1 MNPVLAEIYS
11 TIIPSAPY
19 VLGAY
24 VLVFIVL
31 FVYVFFTVSKLKSA
45 EKKMDALEERV
56 EEGWKGR
63 EREKKDRLGFGNQE
77 V

>member
-31 FVYVFFTVSKLKSA
+31 FVYVFFTVLKLKSA

-56 EEGWKGR
+56 EELLK
-63 EREKKDRLGFGNQE
+63 
-77 V
+77 